1 MEELACGL
9 IHDQGENAN
18 TWKHCTW
25 SISRV
30 LPGSSR
36 HFVVGLLDYSHLL
49 ITGLDG
55 IHLWG
60 DLVLCLEQ
68 WGPRLKGCFVF
79 WLFIG
84 FGGEWECKCNV
95 NAGICSGE
103 HPRGPFLST
112 DQSRPLR
119 YWIWILTHS
128 YVFFLQ
134 PAPVKPNYALKFTL
148 AGHTKAVSSVKF
160 SPNGEWLAS
169 SCKYCLLLSHFKHKC
184 GPWRRACVQFCLH
197 HGEEGH
203 HVMVFL

>member
-1 MEELACGL
+1 MQTLESTALDQYQECYLEAPGTLWLGCWIILTCWLLAWMEFTSG
-9 IHDQGENAN
+9 G
-18 TWKHCTW
+18 TWCCAWNNEAPDWKG
-25 SISRV
+25 V
-30 LPGSSR
+30 L
-36 HFVVGLLDYSHLL
+36 FV
-49 ITGLDG
+49 
-55 IHLWG
+55 
-60 DLVLCLEQ
+60 
-68 WGPRLKGCFVF
+68 

-184 GPWRRACVQFCLH
+184 GPWRRACVQFYLH